1 MNLFGWF
8 SSQFFPS
15 TQPINSLSQ
24 HQVSSNI
31 DINPASGLPMLDG
44 VGGIDI
50 AGNTYGFNDSTKE
63 NNIYEFDIDSPNDS
77 SYEVDLSFG
86 DTYSSSSFD

>member
-8 SSQFFPS
+8 STNFFPS

-31 DINPASGLPMLDG
+31 DINPASGLPMADG
-44 VGGIDI
+44 IGSIDI
-50 AGNTYGFNDSTKE
+50 AGNTYGFNDKDMR
-63 NNIYEFDIDSPNDS
+63 NNISEFDSNAYDDWNFDNDFS
-77 SYEVDLSFG
+77 GCDIS
-86 DTYSSSSFD
+86 TSSFD